1 VFQILEKMSE
11 KSKGNIGYSI
21 KPIGVVRSSYREASL
36 TIRDQDLELNQ
47 EILTRTKTGKG
58 NVSELI
64 INEEYKDCLDGI
76 EDFSHIMVLYWAHRM
91 NDEGRNITKVHP
103 AGKKEYPLVGVFA
116 TRAPARPNPI
126 CATTVE
132 LLERKENVLK
142 VKSLDALDGSP
153 IIDIKFHHPSYD
165 APPNVKWPDWVKEL
179 MSYFREELKQEFP

>member
-1 VFQILEKMSE
+1 MSE
-11 KSKGNIGYSI
+11 RSKENIGYLI

-36 TIRDQDLELNQ
+36 TLQDKDLQLDQ

-58 NVSELI
+58 NISELI

-76 EDFSHIMVLYWAHRM
+76 EDFSHIMVLYWADRID
-91 NDEGRNITKVHP
+91 DEGRNVTKVHP
-103 AGKKEYPLVGVFA
+103 AGKKEYPLVGIFA

-165 APPNVKWPDWVKEL
+165 APPNVKWPGWMEKL
-179 MSYFREELKQEFP
+179 MNYFREELK

>member
-1 VFQILEKMSE
+1 MFQILEKMSE

-91 NDEGRNITKVHP
+91 NDEGRNVTKVHP

-165 APPNVKWPDWVKEL
+165 APPNVKWPDWVKKL
-179 MSYFREELKQEFP
+179 MSYFREELK

>member
-1 VFQILEKMSE
+1 MERMSE
-11 KSKGNIGYSI
+11 RSKENIGYLI

-36 TIRDQDLELNQ
+36 TLQDKDLQLDQ

-58 NVSELI
+58 NISELI

-76 EDFSHIMVLYWAHRM
+76 EDFSHIMVLYWADRID
-91 NDEGRNITKVHP
+91 DEGRNVTKVHP
-103 AGKKEYPLVGVFA
+103 AGKKEYPLVGIFA

-165 APPNVKWPDWVKEL
+165 APPNVKWPGWMEKL
-179 MSYFREELKQEFP
+179 MNYFREELK